1 MVAATPSNI
10 LWSGVIGGWLICCIA
25 GAGYFPHCIA
35 TSGEIM
41 VA

>member
-1 MVAATPSNI
+1 MVAAMPSNI
-10 LWSGVIGGWLICCIA
+10 LWIVVIGGWLICYIA

-35 TSGEIM
+35 TSDEII